1 MARSEVW
8 RAASAFF
15 ILITAGA
22 LFSALSKDIAITQF
36 SELPEVVSTLFS
48 IEAAE
53 AAAGQTLSTEEYQ
66 EQIDQVTSL
75 IQQFLFSS
83 DAARLDYEALTK
95 PTGYT
100 VCESAK
106 ALIASHDTLPGLL
119 IIIFS
124 VIFPIAKTLAT
135 AILAFAQLR
144 NVRLLDAIEKTH
156 KYTMLDVFIVAVTL
170 FAVSNQELLQI
181 DPGPAVSW
189 YIVYIITGFISV
201 SLLRRSIEEQS
212 APAT

>member
-1 MARSEVW
+1 MTRSEVG

-22 LFSALSKDIAITQF
+22 LFSALSNDIAITQF
-36 SELPEVVSTLFS
+36 AELPEVVSTLFS

-53 AAAGQTLSTEEYQ
+53 AAAGQTLSREEYQ

-83 DAARLDYEALTK
+83 DAARLEYEALTK

-100 VCESAK
+100 VFESAK
-106 ALIASHDTLPGLL
+106 ALIASRDILPGLL

-170 FAVSNQELLQI
+170 FAVSNQNLLQI

-189 YIVYIITGFISV
+189 YIVYIIGGFISV
-201 SLLRRSIEEQS
+201 SLLRQSIKEQN